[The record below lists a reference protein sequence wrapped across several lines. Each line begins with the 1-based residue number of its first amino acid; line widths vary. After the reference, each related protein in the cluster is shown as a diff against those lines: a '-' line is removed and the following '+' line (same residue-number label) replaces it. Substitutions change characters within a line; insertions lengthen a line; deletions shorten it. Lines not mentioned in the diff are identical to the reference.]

1 MPSPSEPLTELK
13 NNFDRI
19 FFSPLDKLKEKFE
32 NADLENSILFT
43 PLDKLK
49 DKVENNPTFF
59 APLDKL
65 KEKVEANS
73 RPSYEIYNDD
83 EYINAESALGR
94 TIFGPIPA
102 GHQREFFRE
111 KKNIWVWHE
120 NWTEFDEKREI
131 TIRYEVR
138 KDGVYKKPLGKG
150 YARLEGEELE
160 NFRRALH
167 LYLDLVKKNLYH

>member
-1 MPSPSEPLTELK
+1 MPSPSESLTELRE
-13 NNFDRI
+13 NFDRV

-32 NADLENSILFT
+32 NADFENSILFT

-49 DKVENNPTFF
+49 
-59 APLDKL
+59 
-65 KEKVEANS
+65 EKVEEHSA
-73 RPSYEIYNDD
+73 RSYEVYNDD
-83 EYINAESALGR
+83 EFINAESALGR

-120 NWTEFDEKREI
+120 NWTEFDEKHEV

-150 YARLEGEELE
+150 YTRLEGEELE

-167 LYLDLVKKNLYH
+167 LYLDLVKANLYN